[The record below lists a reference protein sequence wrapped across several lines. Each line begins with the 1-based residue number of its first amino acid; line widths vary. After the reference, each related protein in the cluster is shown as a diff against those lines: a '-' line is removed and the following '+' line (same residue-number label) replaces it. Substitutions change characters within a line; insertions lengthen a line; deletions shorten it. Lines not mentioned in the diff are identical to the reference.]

1 MIEDQ
6 KTWMRRIRSA
16 LEHPDHG
23 QLRSALAEIRAA
35 DIAEVFGLLSEEG
48 RSRILYAVPSHIAA
62 EIFVLLGDAVRGD
75 VVEDLPTEKLA
86 DLASDMAPDD
96 AADLLGDMKPQE
108 SLAVL
113 DRLPAEQS
121 EEIGQLLTYDEET
134 AGGIMTT
141 KLPKMSADETVR
153 DARRYLRDYTNI
165 DEEPDEVYIVDQGG
179 RLIGSVAI
187 RQLVINR
194 GDTPLRDVCD
204 PDLVTVRVD
213 DDQEVVVQLIRKYDA
228 SSAPVVDADGRLLG
242 LITHDDLMDAADDE
256 YEEDLLRMGG
266 TDPAELES
274 SSPLRAARV
283 RLQWLLPCLVGMFI
297 TATVMAVFSKDFSPE
312 LFATLALFV
321 PMIGAM
327 GGNAGMQTTTVV
339 VRGFATGELVD
350 TRMWRA
356 FLREGRIG
364 FTMAVVCGV
373 GAWGLVWLGL
383 PFLQWIGDFAPVG
396 PAYSVGRLVLAVG
409 CAMFTAI
416 FVAVL
421 LGVAMPF
428 TFRRLGADPAIASGP
443 FVTTITDIT
452 SVSIYLTL
460 AMWIA
465 S

>member
-1 MIEDQ
+1 MTEDQ
-6 KTWMRRIRSA
+6 EIRLGKIRSA
-16 LEHPDHG
+16 LEHPDDTR
-23 QLRSALAEIRAA
+23 LRPALAGLRAA

-48 RSRILYAVPSHIAA
+48 RSRILYAVPSSVAA

-75 VVEDLPTEKLA
+75 VVEDLSTEKLA

-96 AADLLGDMKPQE
+96 AADFLGDMTPQE
-108 SLAVL
+108 SLEVL

-121 EEIGQLLTYDEET
+121 EAIGQLLSYDEET

-141 KLPKMSADETVR
+141 KLPKMSADQTVR
-153 DARRYLRDYTNI
+153 DARGYLREYTDI
-165 DEEPDEVYIVDQGG
+165 AEEPDEVYIVDQGD
-179 RLIGSVAI
+179 RLVGSVAI

-194 GDTPLRDVCD
+194 GDTPLRTICD
-204 PDLVTVRVD
+204 PDLLTVNVH
-213 DDQEVVVQLIRKYDA
+213 DDQEAVVQMIRKYDV
-228 SSAPVVDADGRLLG
+228 SSAPVVDAEGRLLG
-242 LITHDDLMDAADDE
+242 LITHDDLMDVAHE
-256 YEEDLLRMGG
+256 EHTEDLLRMGG
-266 TDPAELES
+266 TDPSELES
-274 SSPLRAARV
+274 SSLLRAARV
-283 RLQWLLPCLVGMFI
+283 RLQWLLPCLMGMFVS
-297 TATVMAVFSKDFSPE
+297 ATVIATFSNNFSPE
-312 LFATLALFV
+312 LFATLVLFV

-339 VRGFATGELVD
+339 VRGFATGELVG
-350 TRMWRA
+350 TRIWRA
-356 FLREGRIG
+356 FFREGRIG
-364 FTMAVVCGV
+364 FSMALVCGV
-373 GAWGLVWLGL
+373 GAWGLVTLGL
-383 PFLQWIGDFAPVG
+383 PFLRSLEASASGEPG
-396 PAYSVGRLVLAVG
+396 YSIWRLVLAVG

-428 TFRRLGADPAIASGP
+428 TFRKLGADPAIASGP